1 MLNDAECPLIG
12 DRFRDSFRAIV
23 RNVVDNDP
31 PVDEAAVRAAVS
43 AYARSI
49 GCTESN
55 VTAACNYGLTV
66 GHYTL
71 ACIRDGKSRATQ
83 LRLRQPAA
91 PDAA

>member
-1 MLNDAECPLIG
+1 MPTDAELPLLG
-12 DRFRDSFRAIV
+12 ERWRDSFRSIV
-23 RNVVDNDP
+23 RNVAECDP
-31 PVDEAAVRAAVS
+31 PVDEAAVRAAVG

-66 GHYTL
+66 GHFTL
-71 ACIRDGKSRATQ
+71 ACIRDGKTRATQ

-91 PDAA
+91 PGAA

>member
-1 MLNDAECPLIG
+1 MHSDADSPLLG
-12 DRFRDSFRAIV
+12 ERWRDAFRSIV
-23 RNVVDNDP
+23 RNVADNEP
-31 PVDEAAVRAAVS
+31 PVDESAVRSAVG

-49 GCTESN
+49 GCNESN

-71 ACIRDGKSRATQ
+71 ACIRDGRTRATQ